1 MVVVGTSGRATRP
14 RTTKTLAWREADQ
27 AVLRALRAQVVALR
41 GEVWSERDVVGAALR
56 LALRDPAGLIPPRTA
71 A

>member
-1 MVVVGTSGRATRP
+1 
-14 RTTKTLAWREADQ
+14 
-27 AVLRALRAQVVALR
+27 VLRALRAQVVALH
-41 GEVWSERDVVGAALR
+41 GEVWTERDVVGAALR